1 MVSLIMFTAILIGTV
16 LCIISVI
23 IIKKL
28 VDKAMGRIFM
38 NPIIQKMVKTTTKK
52 VVKNTIEKLNK
63 YTKE

>member
-1 MVSLIMFTAILIGTV
+1 MVSLIMFTAILMGTV

-52 VVKNTIEKLNK
+52 VAKNTIEKLNK
-63 YTKE
+63 YTK